1 MILIFT
7 DYIHQL
13 TGLQDHCL
21 WDGECI
27 GPVYLNQ
34 WQRDAGD
41 RGRVHELLQV
51 LMEELKDQV
60 ELVLCVDDIS

>member
-1 MILIFT
+1 M
-7 DYIHQL
+7 
-13 TGLQDHCL
+13 G
-21 WDGECI
+21 WECI
-27 GPVYLNQ
+27 DPVYLNQ
-34 WQRDAGD
+34 RQRDASD